1 MGAICSRSFSYVP
14 KGIKSNVEFENSLL
28 KIILQMC
35 LPLQCN
41 ARISKYFAERNK
53 KIFYNNHGTLKTF
66 GKDFLG
72 KTTALWTTVAHPRR
86 HFCKLGNGCI
96 LVINFFNKHSIVK
109 MYLVK
114 VVSLSGFHLKY
125 LIKSL
130 IFKIFFSAWFG

>member
-1 MGAICSRSFSYVP
+1 MHQIVVLC
-14 KGIKSNVEFENSLL
+14 
-28 KIILQMC
+28 
-35 LPLQCN
+35 
-41 ARISKYFAERNK
+41 
-53 KIFYNNHGTLKTF
+53 
-66 GKDFLG
+66 
-72 KTTALWTTVAHPRR
+72 TALWTTVAHPHRQ
-86 HFCKLGNGCI
+86 FCKLGNGCI